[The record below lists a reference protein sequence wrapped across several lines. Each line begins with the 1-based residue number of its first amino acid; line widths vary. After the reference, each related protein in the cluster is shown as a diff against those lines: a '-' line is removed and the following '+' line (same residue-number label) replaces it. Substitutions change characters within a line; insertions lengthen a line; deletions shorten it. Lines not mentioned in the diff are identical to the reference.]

1 MGRTFTGAP
10 QSFVSHGSL
19 YLICSNMGVQSYP
32 MTVVLDTTIR
42 RDALRGRGA
51 LSNAVG
57 RYERQTRTLLDDGWD
72 RSTGQ
77 PSVAKAPGR
86 ATAKNVVPAAFM
98 DDGRDDGWRAD
109 DNAPPPIRT
118 EVVLDATR
126 SIIARNKSPDISFD
140 QSINPYRG
148 CEHGCIYCFAR
159 PTHAYLG
166 LSPGVDFESRLFAK
180 PDAARLL
187 AKELSAP
194 GYVPRVI
201 AMGTNTDPYQPLEK
215 QMRITRSILEVL
227 RDFRHPVAIVT
238 KSPLILRDLDI
249 LSEMAAMGLA
259 KAALSITTLD
269 RKLARAMEPRAGT
282 PSRRLQAIQGLAD
295 AGVPAGVM
303 FAPAIPALNDHE
315 MEAVLSAA
323 AGHGARSAGYVL
335 LRLPLEIKDLFRE
348 WLETNAPGRARHVM
362 TLVRQMRG
370 GKDYDA
376 AWNTRMKGTGPYA
389 EMMAR
394 RFHMAVRKQGLN
406 RPAPPLAIHSFRRPA
421 RIGDQLALF

>member
-1 MGRTFTGAP
+1 
-10 QSFVSHGSL
+10 
-19 YLICSNMGVQSYP
+19 
-32 MTVVLDTTIR
+32 MTTVLDTTIR
-42 RDALRGRGA
+42 PDLLRGRGA
-51 LSNAVG
+51 LSNHVG
-57 RYERQTRTLLDDGWD
+57 RYEKQTRVLVDDGWE
-72 RSTGQ
+72 RSIGQ
-77 PSVAKAPGR
+77 EKCEAAQPRNGFANGAGGALEKGAHPRPGR
-86 ATAKNVVPAAFM
+86 ATVKNIGPAVVE
-98 DDGRDDGWRAD
+98 DDGWDDGWRAD
-109 DNAPPPIRT
+109 DATPPPLRT
-118 EVVLDATR
+118 EVIHDATR

-180 PDAARLL
+180 PNAAELL

-215 QMRITRSILEVL
+215 KMRLTRSILEVL

-282 PSRRLQAIQGLAD
+282 PARRLQAIRGLAQ

-315 MEAVLSAA
+315 MEAVLAA
-323 AGHGARSAGYVL
+323 AKESGARSAGYVL

-348 WLETNAPGRARHVM
+348 WLEAQVPGRAKHVM
-362 TLVRQMRG
+362 ALVRSMRG
-370 GKDYDA
+370 GKDYDSQ
-376 AWNTRMKGTGPYA
+376 WNTRMRGTGPYA
-389 EMMAR
+389 EMMSN
-394 RFHMAVRKQGLN
+394 RFRMAVKKLGLN
-406 RPAPPLAIHSFRRPA
+406 QPSKPLSNTIFRRPP
-421 RIGDQLALF
+421 RVGDQLSLL